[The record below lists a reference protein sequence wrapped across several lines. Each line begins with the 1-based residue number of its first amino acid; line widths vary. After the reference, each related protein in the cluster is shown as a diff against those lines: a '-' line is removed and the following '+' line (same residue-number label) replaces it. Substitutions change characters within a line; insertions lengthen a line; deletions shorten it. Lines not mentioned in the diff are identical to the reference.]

1 LTRPEERTDPLP
13 PVTEIRRESDLPV
26 TFPFPDIRK
35 ISLLAMYSSFDWRGQ
50 PNYAR
55 AISEASISEAS
66 IEEVLQ
72 AGSKAMRSNG
82 DVMKLKIIWRNLYPP
97 GAAKLVVKQILAD
110 AYGALYEVRS
120 AHDVKVF
127 ELLGRHAA

>member
-1 LTRPEERTDPLP
+1 
-13 PVTEIRRESDLPV
+13 
-26 TFPFPDIRK
+26 
-35 ISLLAMYSSFDWRGQ
+35 MYSSFDWRGQ